1 MTTARMR
8 QMTPY
13 MFLAPAAA
21 IMFVGLLYP
30 VGYMIYASFLD
41 WNPSQRIGEA
51 DWVNFRNYFSLLQ
64 DESFRESTIVTLKF
78 SSIVVSTE
86 MIVGVG
92 LALLLD
98 RNIRGIS
105 VLRTIFILPMM
116 IAPIVVGLMWR
127 YMYHPSVGTFN
138 RTLKDWGLEPIPWLS
153 DSGWALTSIII
164 ADIWQ
169 WTPFIF
175 ILALA
180 ALQSL
185 PRSALEA
192 ARIDGAS
199 GWQQIL
205 HIKLPLMMP
214 VLVVTL
220 LLRLI
225 DSFKVLEV
233 ILVMTNGGPGLS
245 TEILSLR
252 IARTASEFRE
262 LGVAAAM
269 SNYLLLLLLA
279 LTIIMFV
286 YNKVVEAREAAVREA
301 AEEAYGMNTNYER
314 QNPAFYALIAALVL
328 MSIAPIYLML
338 STSFRLNVDIM
349 SETSSLLFF
358 PTLQNYETVLCN
370 VLWYEPAHLD
380 YCDPTFGRALG
391 SSLLVAL
398 ISTGIT
404 LVVGCMAAYALVR
417 FRFMGRG
424 TMSMTTLMIRM
435 VPPAVLLVPVF
446 GIWTFQYQLDG
457 TYAGIIL
464 VYVAMNLP
472 FVIWILQS
480 FIIQVPIQLEEAARM
495 DGANAL
501 QVFFLVVLPVIK
513 PGLAAASIF
522 TFRIAWNEF
531 LIANALLDRNTRTV
545 PVTIVNSLTEYDIDW
560 GVIMATGMLLA
571 IPPIIF
577 TFVASKQ
584 IITGMTAGAV
594 KG

>member
-1 MTTARMR
+1 MTTTATMR
-8 QMTPY
+8 RATPY

-21 IMFVGLLYP
+21 IMIVGLLYP
-30 VGYMIYASFLD
+30 IGYMIYASFLD

-51 DWVNFRNYFSLLQ
+51 DWVGLRNYVTLFH
-64 DESFRESTIVTLKF
+64 DASFRESVGVTLTF
-78 SSIVVSTE
+78 SAVVVVVE
-86 MIVGVG
+86 MVVGVG

-105 VLRTIFILPMM
+105 VLRTLFILPMM

-127 YMYHPSVGTFN
+127 YMYHPTVGIFN
-138 RTLKDWGLEPIPWLS
+138 QTLKGWGLDPIPWLS

-199 GWQQIL
+199 AWQQII

-214 VLVVTL
+214 VLVVTA

-262 LGVAAAM
+262 LGEAAAM

-286 YNKVVEAREAAVREA
+286 YNKIVESREQAIRQQ
-301 AEEAYGMNTNYER
+301 AEEG
-314 QNPAFYALIAALVL
+314 
-328 MSIAPIYLML
+328 
-338 STSFRLNVDIM
+338 
-349 SETSSLLFF
+349 
-358 PTLQNYETVLCN
+358 
-370 VLWYEPAHLD
+370 
-380 YCDPTFGRALG
+380 
-391 SSLLVAL
+391 
-398 ISTGIT
+398 
-404 LVVGCMAAYALVR
+404 
-417 FRFMGRG
+417 
-424 TMSMTTLMIRM
+424 
-435 VPPAVLLVPVF
+435 
-446 GIWTFQYQLDG
+446 
-457 TYAGIIL
+457 
-464 VYVAMNLP
+464 
-472 FVIWILQS
+472 
-480 FIIQVPIQLEEAARM
+480 
-495 DGANAL
+495 
-501 QVFFLVVLPVIK
+501 
-513 PGLAAASIF
+513 
-522 TFRIAWNEF
+522 
-531 LIANALLDRNTRTV
+531 
-545 PVTIVNSLTEYDIDW
+545 
-560 GVIMATGMLLA
+560 
-571 IPPIIF
+571 
-577 TFVASKQ
+577 
-584 IITGMTAGAV
+584 
-594 KG
+594 